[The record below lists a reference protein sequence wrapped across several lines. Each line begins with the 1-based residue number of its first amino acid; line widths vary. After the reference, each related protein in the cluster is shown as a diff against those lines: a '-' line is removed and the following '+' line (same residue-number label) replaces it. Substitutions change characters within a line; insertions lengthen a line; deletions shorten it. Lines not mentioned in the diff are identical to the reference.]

1 MRDRRLTEDASGST
15 QKSAALPSL
24 REGEESGLT
33 VRGLQARTTTRA
45 GATERRAPQGP
56 GEGDLAGP
64 EMAAPARERGVADTR
79 SDEADDGGGRRSSRG
94 LLEGDGD
101 GAEQQ
106 GRLGTLGWDNFPRLR
121 MHACEL
127 VVDNPNGAMATV
139 TET

>member
-1 MRDRRLTEDASGST
+1 MATTERERELTG
-15 QKSAALPSL
+15 
-24 REGEESGLT
+24 G
-33 VRGLQARTTTRA
+33 GLQARTTTRA
-45 GATERRAPQGP
+45 GAAERRATQGP
-56 GEGDLAGP
+56 GEGDPAGP
-64 EMAAPARERGVADTR
+64 KMAAPARERGVADTR

-106 GRLGTLGWDNFPRLR
+106 GRLGTLGWGSFPRLR

-127 VVDNPNGAMATV
+127 VVDDPNGAMATV